1 MFDSILCGKCNK
13 FRVRQSNSNLYLLN
27 SCHFQG
33 FHTYERVGEKEGL
46 VQTISRCK
54 KFKVRGEEKIEG

>member
-13 FRVRQSNSNLYLLN
+13 FRVKQGRGFNLLN

-33 FHTYERVGEKEGL
+33 MHKYSKGEGEKLYSE
-46 VQTISRCK
+46 CE
-54 KFKVRGEEKIEG
+54 KFKVRREKKIEG